1 MGRQLNH
8 THNGGKLK
16 KIIVITT
23 LFVLGSSIFCFV
35 HRPATL
41 SERHLPNEWI
51 DFIQEW
57 DDLSWECNYWLFRP
71 FYASELEYIDKA
83 RGIYNDWRNPE
94 MPSHEEMKRLYESY
108 SGLFPEIYNNQIKKN
123 KEKINY
129 AIGQLMINPGGAA
142 LSTGSL
148 MAENTLLKIQGI
160 YEPTEKKNKIRKEF
174 YALDDEY
181 NKKMKER
188 EAKMKQPERVIF
200 KRLLDLREKY
210 TTGESLPPI
219 LNRERKKPEG
229 VAKLKAEKDIF
240 KYRQ

>member
-1 MGRQLNH
+1 MKNFMA
-8 THNGGKLK
+8 
-16 KIIVITT
+16 IVV
-23 LFVLGSSIFCFV
+23 VLICLGVFFA
-35 HRPATL
+35 HATRPKSL
-41 SERHLPNEWI
+41 SDRHLPNEWA
-51 DFIQEW
+51 DFVIEW

-94 MPSHEEMKRLYESY
+94 MPSHEEMKRLYERY

-123 KEKINY
+123 KEKINN
-129 AIGQLMINPGGAA
+129 AIGHLMINPGGAA

-148 MAENTLLKIQGI
+148 MAENALLKIQGI

-188 EAKMKQPERVIF
+188 EAKMNQPDRVIF
-200 KRLLDLREKY
+200 KRLLDLRGKY
-210 TTGESLPPI
+210 TKGESLPPL
-219 LNRERKKPEG
+219 LNRVRKEFKSG
-229 VAKLKAEKDIF
+229 LAKLKKENDIF
-240 KYRQ
+240 KYQPWTHYPPRVMNP